1 MTIQWLVE
9 RTHQGP
15 ESKPGPPKSPPEQEM
30 AQRLED
36 DKYKGTYIHLQKMT
50 PEEEDR
56 NAGVERDKDGNVNQ
70 IEMPLVADDYVTNT
84 AYIRRNHKIRDDE
97 NFKPN
102 NSIELSNSIV
112 CLIDDYKED
121 IDSYEGETDGNDIFD
136 DIYTSVKT
144 ILKKV

>member
-1 MTIQWLVE
+1 MKTIKESDIRSLASSFLFENQLNE
-9 RTHQGP
+9 RYRP
-15 ESKPGPPKSPPEQEM
+15 
-30 AQRLED
+30 D
-36 DKYKGTYIHLQKMT
+36 DFTNSRTTMY
-50 PEEEDR
+50 DR
-56 NAGVERDKDGNVNQ
+56 PANIDKDGNVNQ

-112 CLIDDYKED
+112 CLIDDYKDD

>member
-1 MTIQWLVE
+1 MKTIKESDIRSLASSFLFENQLNARGRPDDFTNS
-9 RTHQGP
+9 RTT
-15 ESKPGPPKSPPEQEM
+15 M
-30 AQRLED
+30 
-36 DKYKGTYIHLQKMT
+36 Y
-50 PEEEDR
+50 DR
-56 NAGVERDKDGNVNQ
+56 PANIDKDGNVNQ
-70 IEMPLVADDYVTNT
+70 IEMPLVGDDYVTNT

-112 CLIDDYKED
+112 CLIDDYKDD

-136 DIYTSVKT
+136 DIYTSVRT